1 MIASNRAWSVSG
13 RPKYVFQ
20 HAHRA
25 TDAER
30 ELSQA
35 RTTLARTPS
44 EDARR
49 AFHSELEAI
58 RETARERLTRAEAA
72 EGELAAATAAV
83 QSVSRKL
90 AEAQH
95 AADAKQAVYASGLA
109 DRDAKLKD
117 LEATLRRLRT
127 QAAPS
132 SVAVQSEL
140 AARDRTIDAL
150 QRECTLAQAA
160 LEAAN
165 AEVAASRAA
174 QRRDGAELAD
184 ARRALQTPRTFLRSP
199 LDDELSRERSMRL
212 SIEAERDELLRTAR
226 NLADAVTPGAYDG
239 DDESSLD
246 DPPSL
251 IEELES
257 ARKRAMDDDAR
268 VRDEV
273 ASLKAALRRSES
285 SLNEEVE
292 KRAAAERELQRA
304 AERRP
309 STPSEIRSELEGV
322 KAAARS
328 AFGAVRALRARSPV
342 ESDPERAFYARED
355 RRAAAARLDAAER
368 SLAPDA
374 SPSERAAARLDAAE
388 PVLRP
393 AASPR
398 FSEIDLDADG
408 AVLLDSASSEEG
420 DDNAPFATPVHNLQ
434 AATDAFARLLAS
446 AESAVAA
453 AEKEPTPR
461 TVRATRDLNPQTRD
475 LLTWGRDRRSMSVGT
490 APVRPPR
497 GPREHAPSPQPRRVT
512 RNVVV
517 SPTTVVDAARIQRAR
532 MLGELCYTIPGSSL
546 PADRKRAER
555 FATQYLGVTA

>member
-1 MIASNRAWSVSG
+1 MADA
-13 RPKYVFQ
+13 
-20 HAHRA
+20 HAVALQRA
-25 TDAER
+25 TTAER
-30 ELSQA
+30 DLAQA

-72 EGELAAATAAV
+72 EGELA
-83 QSVSRKL
+83 SMK
-90 AEAQH
+90 
-95 AADAKQAVYASGLA
+95 AVYASGLA
-109 DRDAKLKD
+109 DRDAKLRD

-132 SVAVQSEL
+132 SITVQSEL

-165 AEVAASRAA
+165 AEVAASKAA

-184 ARRALQTPRTFLRSP
+184 ARRALQTPRTLLRSP

-268 VRDEV
+268 VREEV
-273 ASLKAALRRSES
+273 SALKAALRRSES

-292 KRAAAERELQRA
+292 RRAAAERELERA
-304 AERRP
+304 SERRP

-342 ESDPERAFYARED
+342 QSCVEINFGRPTHST
-355 RRAAAARLDAAER
+355 
-368 SLAPDA
+368 
-374 SPSERAAARLDAAE
+374 PST
-388 PVLRP
+388 RP
-393 AASPR
+393 C
-398 FSEIDLDADG
+398 
-408 AVLLDSASSEEG
+408 
-420 DDNAPFATPVHNLQ
+420 
-434 AATDAFARLLAS
+434 
-446 AESAVAA
+446 
-453 AEKEPTPR
+453 
-461 TVRATRDLNPQTRD
+461 
-475 LLTWGRDRRSMSVGT
+475 
-490 APVRPPR
+490 PR
-497 GPREHAPSPQPRRVT
+497 GRV
-512 RNVVV
+512 
-517 SPTTVVDAARIQRAR
+517 
-532 MLGELCYTIPGSSL
+532 GSMAWRL
-546 PADRKRAER
+546 TKI
-555 FATQYLGVTA
+555 T